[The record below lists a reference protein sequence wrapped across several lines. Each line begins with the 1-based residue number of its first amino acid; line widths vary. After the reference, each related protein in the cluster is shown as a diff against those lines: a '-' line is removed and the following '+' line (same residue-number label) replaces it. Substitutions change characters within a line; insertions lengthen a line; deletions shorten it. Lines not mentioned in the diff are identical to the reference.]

1 MKGHEPFNYDVDKNG
16 RYVYTGPQ
24 ARRSAI
30 VANSRQSE
38 ILHSLMSEGKYEKI
52 LDLGC
57 GDGTF
62 TAEFLKFPDV
72 KIVGMDPAD
81 KAIKFA
87 SEKYMSE
94 PRISFTSMPAERL
107 IRDGQFFDLVV
118 LRGVLHHC
126 ENPKD
131 VINQASRLS
140 NSVLIL
146 EPNGLN
152 PIMKIIEKVSPY
164 HRAHS
169 ERSFTKASIRSWL
182 LVNEMEIVGFKLGVL
197 VPYFF
202 PTFLVGF
209 MESLEPKVSKIPLV
223 GRVLFGTQVIL
234 ASKRPRQ

>member
-1 MKGHEPFNYDVDKNG
+1 MKGHEPFNYDVDNNG
-16 RYVYTGPQ
+16 RYVYTGPK
-24 ARRSAI
+24 ARKSAI
-30 VANSRQSE
+30 VANNRQSE
-38 ILHSLMSEGKYEKI
+38 ILHSLMSGKQPKSI

-62 TAEFLKFPDV
+62 TSEFLNFPNV
-72 KIVGMDPAD
+72 KIVGMDPAE

-87 SEKYMSE
+87 SERYALE
-94 PRISFTSMPAERL
+94 DRISFTTTPAKDL
-107 IRDGQFFDLVV
+107 ISDGQFFDLVV

-126 ENPKD
+126 EDPED

-140 NSVLIL
+140 SAVLIL

-152 PIMKIIEKVSPY
+152 PIMKIIEKLSPY

-169 ERSFTKASIRSWL
+169 EKSFTRAKIRSWL
-182 LVNEMEIVGFKLGVL
+182 VGSGLEIERFELGVL

-209 MESLEPKVSKIPLV
+209 MSSLDPIVAKIPLV

-234 ASKRPRQ
+234 ASKKHLL

>member
-16 RYVYTGPQ
+16 RYVYTGPE
-24 ARRSAI
+24 ARRSAKI
-30 VANSRQSE
+30 ANSRQSE
-38 ILHSLMSEGKYEKI
+38 ILHSFMSEGKFERI

-62 TAEFLKFPDV
+62 TAEFLRFPGV

-81 KAIKFA
+81 KAIRFA
-87 SEKYMSE
+87 SEKYASE
-94 PRISFTSMPAERL
+94 PRISFTSMPAEKL
-107 IRDGQFFDLVV
+107 IRDGQFFDLVI

-126 ENPKD
+126 EDPKD
-131 VINQASRLS
+131 VINQASRRS

-169 ERSFTKASIRSWL
+169 EKSFTKARIRSWL
-182 LVNEMEIVGFKLGVL
+182 LVNDMEIQGFKLGVL

-209 MESLEPKVSKIPLV
+209 MASLEPKVNKIPLV

-234 ASKRPRQ
+234 ASKKHRQ